1 MIRLAASTVAF
12 AVTLAVTQGMAGS
25 TVESAQLAII
35 QGRVAAQDDAA
46 AAMRGARIALVGT
59 AATAD
64 PVFTD
69 GEGRFALGVPDSF
82 TLKITKT
89 GYAPALA
96 SGRAA
101 GPSRD
106 VEVRL
111 VRGGVIAGRVADG
124 FGFPVVSAFV
134 RARWLDRPAGLRG
147 LDAEFTAETDDT
159 GEFRIGN
166 LPAGRY
172 TVNTER
178 RPPGMDLLNSLMVLP
193 REALAERER
202 ATRAAGLSKPLSDT
216 ATVTVNTG
224 QETFLQ
230 VLHQE
235 RAVTMPDAPIG
246 GAVTGTVV
254 DAFGEPL
261 DSVVVRLWRL
271 RHEDGR
277 QLAEPTPLARRAS
290 ERGEYRLFHVPPGRY
305 LVVVVPENGQ
315 HAPVYYPGVTGIATA
330 SPVTVARRQE
340 VPGVH
345 IPVERTRHSRLWGIV
360 RTAAGEPSPAMI
372 NLLARGDMIPPP
384 VRTNAGVD
392 GRFEFPDVAPG
403 EYVVQAY
410 GRRVAVP
417 GGGLIASGRED
428 LGVLRVVVAEG
439 DSAPVT
445 VVLMPTATLTGRV
458 VTDDGRPVPSG
469 LRLSAVLAPEY
480 AFAGSRPQVAA
491 NIDANGRFE
500 MRGLMGPVRIALT
513 TGWRGYRIKSV
524 DLGASNAAEEP
535 VVFEGEKDSRDDV
548 TVILSSDVATIA
560 GRVTD
565 DGRELNDFRVIV
577 FAVDPARWY
586 TGSPYVQMTAGPGLD
601 GGFVVQD
608 LPPGE
613 YWTAAVDVVEGD
625 AVSGEWQSAD
635 FLRGFAGQARRVEV
649 GPRGNVRVDLRLVR
663 RQR

>member
-1 MIRLAASTVAF
+1 MIRLATAF
-12 AVTLAVTQGMAGS
+12 AVTVAITQGVAGWS
-25 TVESAQLAII
+25 VESAQLAVIR
-35 QGRVAAQDDAA
+35 GRVAAQDDAA
-46 AAMRGARIALVGT
+46 AAIRGARITLVGT
-59 AATAD
+59 AARAAPT
-64 PVFTD
+64 FTD
-69 GEGRFALGVPDSF
+69 ADGRFALGVPESF
-82 TLKITKT
+82 TLEITKT

-96 SGRAA
+96 SSGATGA
-101 GPSRD
+101 LRD

-111 VRGGVIAGRVADG
+111 ARGAAIAGRVADA
-124 FGFPVVSAFV
+124 FGFPVVDAVV
-134 RARWLDRPAGLRG
+134 RARWLDRAAGVRG
-147 LDAEFTAETDDT
+147 LATEFTAETDDT

-172 TVNTER
+172 SVHTER
-178 RPPGMDLLNSLMVLP
+178 RAPRMDLLNSLMVLP

-202 ATRAAGLSKPLSDT
+202 ALRAAGPSTPLSDT
-216 ATVTVNTG
+216 ATVTVSAG
-224 QETFLQ
+224 QETFVP

-235 RAVTMPDAPIG
+235 RAVTPPDAPIG

-254 DAFGEPL
+254 DEFGEPL
-261 DSVVVRLWRL
+261 DGIVVRLWRL

-277 QLAEPTPLARRAS
+277 QIAEPTPLARRVS
-290 ERGEYRLFHVPPGRY
+290 DRGHYRLFHVPPGRY
-305 LVVVVPENGQ
+305 LVVAAPEDGQ
-315 HAPVYYPGVTGIATA
+315 HAPVYYPGVTRISAA

-345 IPVERTRHSRLWGIV
+345 IPFERTRHSRLWGIV
-360 RTAAGEPSPAMI
+360 RTAAGAPSPAMI
-372 NLLARGDMIPPP
+372 NLLARGDVIPPP
-384 VRTNAGVD
+384 VRTNTDVD

-428 LGVLRVVVAEG
+428 LGVLHVVVAEG

-445 VVLMPTATLTGRV
+445 VVLTPTATITGRV
-458 VTDDGRPVPSG
+458 ITDDGRPVPSG
-469 LRLSAVLAPEY
+469 LRLSAMLAPEY

-524 DLGASNAAEEP
+524 DLGAANAAEEP
-535 VVFEGEKDSRDDV
+535 VVFEGPKDSRDDV
-548 TVILSSDVATIA
+548 TVVLSSDVAAIA

-586 TGSPYVQMTAGPGLD
+586 AGSPYVQVTAGPGLD

-608 LPPGE
+608 LPPAE
-613 YWTAAVDVVEGD
+613 YWIAAVDVVDGD
-625 AVSGEWQSAD
+625 AVSGEWQNAD
-635 FLRGFAGQARRVEV
+635 FLTGLAGQARRVEL
-649 GPRGNVRVDLRLVR
+649 GPRGNVRADLRLVR